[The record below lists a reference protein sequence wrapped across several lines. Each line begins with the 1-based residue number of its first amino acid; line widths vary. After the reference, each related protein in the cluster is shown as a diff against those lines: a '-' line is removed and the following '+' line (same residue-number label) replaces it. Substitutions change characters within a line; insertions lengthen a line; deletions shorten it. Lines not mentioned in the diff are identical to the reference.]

1 MEFVGGFMIMSILLG
16 LFFAAIWLSLPML
29 LLGLRRQ
36 IMESHTTILR
46 LEGRIAR
53 LEQQITNQET
63 LTRQLAEVIDTSS
76 GGVDGTVTR

>member
-16 LFFAAIWLSLPML
+16 LFFAAVWLSLPLL

-53 LEQQITNQET
+53 LEQQITNQGAFT
-63 LTRQLAEVIDTSS
+63 NQSAEVIDRSF
-76 GGVDGTVTR
+76 GGVDGTVKR

>member
-16 LFFAAIWLSLPML
+16 LFFASIWLSLPIL

-36 IMESHTTILR
+36 IMESHTTLIR

-53 LEQQITNQET
+53 LEQQITNHGAFTSQS
-63 LTRQLAEVIDTSS
+63 AEVIDTDIRR
-76 GGVDGTVTR
+76 G

>member
-16 LFFAAIWLSLPML
+16 LFFAAIWLSLPLL

-36 IMESHTTILR
+36 VMESHTTLIR

-53 LEQQITNQET
+53 LEQQILHYQASANQS
-63 LTRQLAEVIDTSS
+63 AEVIDTVS
-76 GGVDGTVTR
+76 GGVDGTVGR

>member
-16 LFFAAIWLSLPML
+16 LFFAAVWLSLPLL

-53 LEQQITNQET
+53 LEQQITNQGAFT
-63 LTRQLAEVIDTSS
+63 NQSAEVIDTVS
-76 GGVDGTVTR
+76 GGVDGTVGR

>member
-1 MEFVGGFMIMSILLG
+1 MEFVGGFMIMSVQLG

-53 LEQQITNQET
+53 LEQQITNQGAFT
-63 LTRQLAEVIDTSS
+63 SQSAEVIDRSS
-76 GGVDGTVTR
+76 GGVDGTVGR

>member
-1 MEFVGGFMIMSILLG
+1 MEFVGGFMIMSVLLG
-16 LFFAAIWLSLPML
+16 LFFAAIWLSLPLL

-53 LEQQITNQET
+53 LEQQITNQGAST
-63 LTRQLAEVIDTSS
+63 GQSAEAIDRSS
-76 GGVDGTVTR
+76 GGVDGTVKR